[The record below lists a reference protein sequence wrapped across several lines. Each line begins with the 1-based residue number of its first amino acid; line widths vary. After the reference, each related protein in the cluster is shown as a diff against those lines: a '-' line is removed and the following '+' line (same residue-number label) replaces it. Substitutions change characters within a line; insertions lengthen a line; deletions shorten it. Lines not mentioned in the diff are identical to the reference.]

1 MYMEHK
7 GISLL
12 DLGPISQNLNI
23 HMQICQNVTQ
33 IPPPQLLV
41 ASCPSTSDKRFTA
54 WIVLSVV

>member
-33 IPPPQLLV
+33 IPPPTP
-41 ASCPSTSDKRFTA
+41 SCF
-54 WIVLSVV
+54 LSKHLR